1 MLLQLIEASIDLFK
15 GTNNYSNPYSFYTEQ
30 SHNPS
35 LTSARLVAA
44 RGITRLLRGEL
55 KEAGTDFNE
64 ALKLD
69 PNEVDAL
76 AANVALTWITG
87 RADVEEAYE

>member
-1 MLLQLIEASIDLFK
+1 MLLQLIEASIDLLK
-15 GTNNYSNPYSFYTEQ
+15 GTSNYSNPYSFYTEQ

-35 LTSARLVAA
+35 LTSAHLVTA

-55 KEAGTDFNE
+55 KEASADFSE

-69 PNEVDAL
+69 PDEVDAL
-76 AANVALTWITG
+76 AANVALTWIAG
-87 RADVEEAYE
+87 RADAEDVYV

>member
-1 MLLQLIEASIDLFK
+1 MLLQLIEASIDLLK
-15 GTNNYSNPYSFYTEQ
+15 GTSSYSNPYSFYTEQ

-35 LTSARLVAA
+35 LTSAHLVAA

-55 KEAGTDFNE
+55 KEASADFSE

-69 PNEVDAL
+69 PDEVDAL
-76 AANVALTWITG
+76 AANVALTWIAG
-87 RADVEEAYE
+87 RADAEEVYV

>member
-1 MLLQLIEASIDLFK
+1 MLLQLIEASIDLVK
-15 GTNNYSNPYSFYTEQ
+15 GTNDYSNPYSFYTEQ

-55 KEAGTDFNE
+55 KEASADLSE

-76 AANVALTWITG
+76 AANVALTWIAG
-87 RADVEEAYE
+87 RAEAEEVYM

>member
-1 MLLQLIEASIDLFK
+1 M
-15 GTNNYSNPYSFYTEQ
+15 
-30 SHNPS
+30 
-35 LTSARLVAA
+35 TSARLIAA

-55 KEAGTDFNE
+55 KEASADLNE

-76 AANVALTWITG
+76 AANVALTWIAG
-87 RADVEEAYE
+87 RAEAEEVYM